1 MVILS
6 VILAIIAVVSF
17 SFLFFFKGK
26 QNANHEEDITIMIPN
41 EETDVYD
48 TSKRDITDFYN
59 AE

>member
-6 VILAIIAVVSF
+6 VILAIIAVVSV

-26 QNANHEEDITIMIPN
+26 QNTNHEENITNMIPN
-41 EETDVYD
+41 EEKDVYD

-59 AE
+59 A